1 MKILK
6 YLLLLIFLFLI
17 GLTVFIATQKGD
29 YTIVRSKIIKIPRS
43 TVFNYVNDYKN
54 WETFASW
61 SNDGGRTKF
70 IFPNLTKGKGAS
82 CSWNGISSGK
92 AITTEVRD
100 NTFIHQK
107 FIFNDTETLGKWT
120 FKDTLGKTKV
130 TWETRGKMDVFT
142 KIKAY
147 LNGGIENIIG
157 DVYEKSLYQ
166 LDRTLDYEIN
176 TFKINSNG
184 IVARPKMFY
193 IGQTITSNPEKVN
206 KNIRI
211 LIPKMVSFFKKN
223 NMVMLGKPFVIMNA
237 ADEKSK
243 VITLSVCIPVKDS
256 IAIMEGSELMSG
268 TLEAHSSV
276 KTTLMGDYSHFAKA
290 DQKALNY
297 IFENQLKRN
306 FAIQPS
312 RIYLITYDEDKHPSK
327 WTTELYYPVYP
338 KVISPKSSSTPKPKP

>member
-6 YLLLLIFLFLI
+6 YLLLLIFLFFI

-29 YTIVRSKIIKIPRS
+29 YTIVRSKVIKIPRA

-54 WETFASW
+54 WATFASW
-61 SNDGGRTKF
+61 SNDGGTTKF
-70 IFPNLTKGKGAS
+70 RFPSLTKGKGAS
-82 CSWNGISSGK
+82 CSWNGTSTGK
-92 AITTEVRD
+92 AITTEVGE
-100 NTFIHQK
+100 NTFIQQK
-107 FIFNDTETLGKWT
+107 LLFNDTETQGKWT

-130 TWETRGKMDVFT
+130 TWETKGTMDVFT

-176 TFKINSNG
+176 TFKVNVNG
-184 IVARPKMFY
+184 IVARPQTFY
-193 IGQTITSNPEKVN
+193 IGQTINSEPEKVN

-211 LIPKMVSFFKKN
+211 LIPKMIAFFKKN
-223 NMVMLGKPFVIMNA
+223 DMVMHGKPFVMMNTL
-237 ADEKSK
+237 DEKSN
-243 VITLSVCIPVKDS
+243 ITTLSVCIPVKDS
-256 IAIMEGSELMSG
+256 IVIMEGSELMSG
-268 TLEAHSSV
+268 TIEAHSSV

-290 DQKALNY
+290 DQKAFDY

-312 RIYLITYDEDKHPSK
+312 RIYLISYEEDKHPSK

-338 KVISPKSSSTPKPKP
+338 KIAAPKPVTVPKPNP